1 MNRFTC
7 FHGVLISYV
16 SVLRFS
22 ALHWHARWRSVTGR
36 GHAGIAAVGGAASS
50 SYVRKVT
57 TSPLL
62 QTARMADNNQLQ
74 RQLHIFDTANTN

>member
-22 ALHWHARWRSVTGR
+22 ALLWHARWRSVTGR

-57 TSPLL
+57 TSPP